1 MTTTV
6 PGPAQPEPAPAPAPE
21 ATVAAKAWIPVT
33 PVSLPVPS
41 NDLGLER
48 AEYFD
53 ERKLLIEART
63 RGYQRVD
70 QMVTAGAAGA
80 LVLSINF
87 LDKLAPAGTPVQSA
101 VLLAAGWGALLV
113 CLALSL
119 FSHYFSGK
127 SFDCEMARLNARTHG
142 KKEPSNRWRT
152 CNSWSTWGSMILIV
166 VGIGFLAAFAFV
178 NAPFR
183 RGVTTMAN
191 PTETKV
197 PPAPTKKGE
206 PPWTPPR
213 PPVKP

>member
-6 PGPAQPEPAPAPAPE
+6 SGSPQPDAAPAPAQPP
-21 ATVAAKAWIPVT
+21 AGWPSV
-33 PVSLPVPS
+33 LPVPLPVPAPS
-41 NDLGLER
+41 NDAALER

-53 ERKLLIEART
+53 ERKMLIDART

-70 QMVTAGAAGA
+70 QMITAGAAGA

-87 LDKLAPAGTPVQSA
+87 LDKLAPAGATVQWS
-101 VLLAAGWGALLV
+101 VLLALGWGALLA

-127 SFDCEMARLNARTHG
+127 SFDCEMARLDARTHG
-142 KKEPSNRWRT
+142 RKEPATRWGT
-152 CNSWSTWGSMILIV
+152 CNNWSTWGSMILIV
-166 VGIGFLAAFAFV
+166 IGIGFLAAFAFV

-183 RGVTTMAN
+183 RGESTMTK

-197 PPAPTKKGE
+197 PPTTVKKGE
-206 PPWTPPR
+206 PAWTPPR
-213 PPVKP
+213 PPRK